1 MLEIENLVCKHTQY
15 VVSENIPFTTKTIS
29 ILLIS
34 AFFFF
39 CYCFFFVF
47 AFFGKNTTFTQSNSM
62 RGLSEIF

>member
-39 CYCFFFVF
+39 VIVFFLFLHFLAKILPLLKAIV
-47 AFFGKNTTFTQSNSM
+47 
-62 RGLSEIF
+62 